1 MEAIGIIKACNGNG
15 TYYAYYRTVK
25 TQPNS
30 LERRKKMKKG
40 FTLIELMIV
49 VVIIG
54 ILAAIAIPKFSDVSE
69 SARRNA
75 CRANMRTIASQ
86 EVIYF
91 ANSETYTNDL
101 GAIEMTGVTCP
112 TGAAYNLA
120 VPTSDQFNIFCT
132 NATSHGSIIN
142 GVASWQDSGV

>member
-1 MEAIGIIKACNGNG
+1 
-15 TYYAYYRTVK
+15 
-25 TQPNS
+25 
-30 LERRKKMKKG
+30 MKKG

-69 SARRNA
+69 SAKRSA

-91 ANSETYTNDL
+91 AENNSMYGNAVD
-101 GAIEMTGVTCP
+101 IEMDQVQCATGGAYTITIEDRGSAPSASITITCP
-112 TGAAYNLA
+112 AA
-120 VPTSDQFNIFCT
+120 V
-132 NATSHGSIIN
+132 SHGNIDN
-142 GVASWQDSGV
+142 GVASWVDSD

>member
-1 MEAIGIIKACNGNG
+1 MK
-15 TYYAYYRTVK
+15 
-25 TQPNS
+25 
-30 LERRKKMKKG
+30 KKG

-91 ANSETYTNDL
+91 ASNETYTDDL
-101 GAIEMTGVTCP
+101 ALIEMTGVQCP
-112 TGAAYNLA
+112 TSAAYTLA
-120 VPTSDQFNIFCT
+120 VPTSDEFNITCPT
-132 NATSHGSIIN
+132 GHGAILN
-142 GVASWQDSGV
+142 GVANWIDSGE

>member
-1 MEAIGIIKACNGNG
+1 
-15 TYYAYYRTVK
+15 
-25 TQPNS
+25 
-30 LERRKKMKKG
+30 MKKG

-69 SARRNA
+69 SAKRNA

-91 ANSETYTNDL
+91 ASNNSQYGDVNDIDMAGVQCPSQQAGYTITVEDI
-101 GAIEMTGVTCP
+101 GTAVATSITITCP
-112 TGAAYNLA
+112 FT
-120 VPTSDQFNIFCT
+120 P
-132 NATSHGSIIN
+132 SHGNIDN
-142 GVASWQDSGV
+142 GVASWTDSN

>member
-1 MEAIGIIKACNGNG
+1 MK
-15 TYYAYYRTVK
+15 
-25 TQPNS
+25 
-30 LERRKKMKKG
+30 KKG

-91 ANSETYTNDL
+91 AASDTYTTDMNDIGMSGVVCPQNTPYTL
-101 GAIEMTGVTCP
+101 SATTLVFNISCTNVHGAI
-112 TGAAYNLA
+112 Y
-120 VPTSDQFNIFCT
+120 
-132 NATSHGSIIN
+132 N
-142 GVASWQDSGV
+142 GVATWLDSSE